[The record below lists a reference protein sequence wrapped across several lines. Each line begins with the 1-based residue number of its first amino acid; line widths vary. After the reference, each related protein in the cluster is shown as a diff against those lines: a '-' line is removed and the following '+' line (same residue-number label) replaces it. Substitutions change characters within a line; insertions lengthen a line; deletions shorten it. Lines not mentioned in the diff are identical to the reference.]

1 MNRQPYSYLSI
12 SFLGAIHTFKLSNA
26 SRHSLY
32 SLSLSRIC
40 LYS

>member
-12 SFLGAIHTFKLSNA
+12 SFRGAIHSFKLSNA

-32 SLSLSRIC
+32 NLSFS
-40 LYS
+40 